1 LVVSKNKII
10 KKTSSKKVIKK
21 TSAKKVIKKTLAKK
35 VIKKTPSKKV
45 IKKTPSKKV
54 IKKTSAKKVTKSQ
67 RTKII
72 CISHKEDCDGISSA
86 ALIRQAFG
94 GDSMLVDYPGQ
105 MEALNQVVLDEKL
118 KSLFICDLGLSKK
131 TQDEFIDIMSR
142 LRKNKVS
149 ITYIDH
155 HDIDP
160 TVVTALEKLK
170 VKVIHDINE
179 CTTVQ
184 VYAAYKS
191 KLNDH
196 ASFVATCA
204 AITDYMEDRPLGSK
218 LLQIYDRQFALISAT
233 VMTYNIVGH
242 QREPDYLQYLV
253 EELADS
259 KFPHDIPNTF
269 EFAQIQVEKL
279 SQMIAKVKKGMKTMT
294 NLGHMEIL
302 DSGASGAVNFVMGLS
317 GKDVGVA
324 YKERIDHGIY
334 AVSVRGSKNCKVHLG
349 KIVNLLA
356 TSLGGSG
363 GGHDKACGAVVP
375 KPQIKKFI
383 TELNKK
389 IK

>member
-1 LVVSKNKII
+1 MVFELV
-10 KKTSSKKVIKK
+10 
-21 TSAKKVIKKTLAKK
+21 LASP
-35 VIKKTPSKKV
+35 PSKT
-45 IKKTPSKKV
+45 KKPA
-54 IKKTSAKKVTKSQ
+54 AKKVTKKPAAKKVTKKPAAKKSSTSK

-94 GDSMLVDYPGQ
+94 GDAILVDYPGQ
-105 MEALNQVVLDEKL
+105 MDALNQVVLDEKL

-131 TQDEFIDIMSR
+131 TQDEFIDIMKQ

-149 ITYIDH
+149 VTYIDH

-160 TVVTALEKLK
+160 NVVKSLEKIK
-170 VKVIHDINE
+170 VKLIHDINE

-184 VYAAYKS
+184 VYNAYKS

-204 AITDYMEDRPLGSK
+204 AITDYMEDRPIGSK

-242 QREPDYLQYLV
+242 QKEPDYLLYLV
-253 EELADS
+253 EELAES

-279 SQMIAKVKKGMKTMT
+279 SQIIAKVKKGLKTMK

-302 DSGASGAVNFVMGLS
+302 DSGAGGAVNFVMGLS

-334 AVSVRGSKNCKVHLG
+334 AVSVRGTKNCKVHLG

-375 KPQIKKFI
+375 KPKIKQFI

>member
-1 LVVSKNKII
+1 MLFELILAVSSTKKPSTKKPSTKKPSTKKPSTKKPST
-10 KKTSSKKVIKK
+10 KKTI
-21 TSAKKVIKKTLAKK
+21 KTLAKK
-35 VIKKTPSKKV
+35 TIKTP
-45 IKKTPSKKV
+45 
-54 IKKTSAKKVTKSQ
+54 

-94 GDSMLVDYPGQ
+94 GDAILVDYPGQ

-131 TQDEFIDIMSR
+131 TQDEFIDIMTT

-149 ITYIDH
+149 VTYIDH

-160 TVVTALEKLK
+160 DVVKALNKIK

-179 CTTVQ
+179 CTAVL
-184 VYAAYKS
+184 VYTAFKS

-196 ASFVATCA
+196 ASFVAACA
-204 AITDYMEDRPLGSK
+204 AITDYMETRPIGSK

-233 VMTYNIVGH
+233 VLTYNIVGH
-242 QREPDYLQYLV
+242 QKEPDYLLYLV
-253 EELADS
+253 EELAES
-259 KFPHDIPNTF
+259 KFPHAIPNTF

-279 SQMIAKVKKGMKTMT
+279 SQMIAKVKQGMRTMK
-294 NLGHMEIL
+294 NLGYMEIL
-302 DSGASGAVNFVMGLS
+302 DAGASGAVNFVMGLS

-324 YKERIDHGIY
+324 YKERVDHGIY
-334 AVSVRGSKNCKVHLG
+334 AVSVRGSKDCTVHLG
-349 KIVNLLA
+349 KIVNILA

-363 GGHDKACGAVVP
+363 GGHDKACGAVIP
-375 KPQIKKFI
+375 KPKIKKFI